1 MARQTREHKHKK
13 RIVRTLIFPTVL
25 YGCETWTMTKKM
37 EKKIN
42 ACEMWIWR
50 KMQRILWM
58 EKKNNE
64 SVRMEIGIEEE
75 ETLQQTALR
84 RKLGFFG
91 HVMRSDGLEKGMM
104 LAHEDG
110 KRRRERPR
118 RKWMD
123 DIHEVT
129 GMKLAE
135 LRDVTTE
142 RKQWRRLVKT
152 VARAQ
157 RVDSTRLQGE
167 DISVASCFLQWA
179 QSKWVSILSYF
190 TIPFLILPLLH
201 HLALAYDSLL
211 SYLI

>member
-1 MARQTREHKHKK
+1 MARQTHKHRHKK

-25 YGCETWTMTKKM
+25 YGSETWTMTKKM

-50 KMQRILWM
+50 KMQRISWT
-58 EKKNNE
+58 EKKSNE
-64 SVRMEIGIEEE
+64 SVRMEIGIEED

-91 HVMRSDGLEKGMM
+91 HVMRSAGLEKRMM
-104 LAHEDG
+104 LAHGDG
-110 KRRRERPR
+110 RRRRGRPR

-123 DIHEVT
+123 EIHEVT

-142 RKQWRRLVKT
+142 RKKWGRLVKT
-152 VARAQ
+152 VTILYCI
-157 RVDSTRLQGE
+157 VSINLY
-167 DISVASCFLQWA
+167 SASCSA
-179 QSKWVSILSYF
+179 HQSEA
-190 TIPFLILPLLH
+190 LPVRETQREES
-201 HLALAYDSLL
+201 SLERTKRRTWHT
-211 SYLI
+211 S